1 MTDIQK
7 NEPLLQPDENRYVM
21 FPIQYNDIWDMYKR
35 SIDSFWHTGEIS
47 LAQDLNDWKSLKAD
61 EQNFIK
67 MFYFQKQIL
76 ILGLVQKLLCQS
88 IFQKKSLIRT
98 QF

>member
-1 MTDIQK
+1 MSEMQK
-7 NEPLLQPDENRYVM
+7 IEPLLQPDENRYVM

-47 LAQDLNDWKSLKAD
+47 LAQDLNDWNTLNSD

-67 MFYFQKQIL
+67 MVLAFFSNVGFGWAGGWRLRGRCITTPSFL
-76 ILGLVQKLLCQS
+76 S
-88 IFQKKSLIRT
+88 
-98 QF
+98 